1 MAILKNK
8 DIEKMSIKEREEKIK
23 DLKMELLKE
32 RINIGKGGKNKIK
45 EIKKTIARLLTF
57 NRQKNSALQN
67 VSKLPKPK
75 GSGQLNKP
83 VETK

>member
-8 DIEKMSIKEREEKIK
+8 DIGKMTNREREEKIK

-32 RINIGKGGKNKIK
+32 KVDLGKGGKNKIR
-45 EIKKTIARLLTF
+45 EIKKTIARFLTF
-57 NRQKNSALQN
+57 N
-67 VSKLPKPK
+67 
-75 GSGQLNKP
+75 QLNKL

>member
-8 DIEKMSIKEREEKIK
+8 DIGKMTNREREEKIK

-32 RINIGKGGKNKIK
+32 KVDLGKGGKNKIR

-57 NRQKNSALQN
+57 N
-67 VSKLPKPK
+67 
-75 GSGQLNKP
+75 QLNKL
-83 VETK
+83 VET

>member
-8 DIEKMSIKEREEKIK
+8 DIGKMTNREREEKIK

-32 RINIGKGGKNKIK
+32 KVDLGKGGKNKIR

-57 NRQKNSALQN
+57 N
-67 VSKLPKPK
+67 
-75 GSGQLNKP
+75 QLNKL